1 MYPTDAIMSGK
12 KIPIRELAGASIEI
26 KVTKAKIDRN
36 NPSRATN
43 CLRLISPL
51 PILQLPGMY

>member
-1 MYPTDAIMSGK
+1 MRGK

-26 KVTKAKIDRN
+26 KVTNAKIDRN
-36 NPSRATN
+36 NPMRATN
-43 CLRLISPL
+43 CLRFISPL